1 MHVAASNAK
10 TGPLFQTSLRQ
21 GARQQACR
29 GRSRRATCGV
39 RVCSLQRGSAPWR
52 GGRPPSSCSNDRSS
66 RLCRDDPRSAR
77 PKVGRKLGY
86 FFLVV
91 FGEIAIIPPIQKLV
105 ATNRIN
111 FKNVCRITA
120 DNGFPFEIDG
130 DWQ

>member
-10 TGPLFQTSLRQ
+10 TGPPLQTSLGQ

-29 GRSRRATCGV
+29 VRSRRATC
-39 RVCSLQRGSAPWR
+39 RVMVCLLQRCSATWR

-86 FFLVV
+86 LFLVA
-91 FGEIAIIPPIQKLV
+91 FGEIDIIPPIQKLV

-111 FKNVCRITA
+111 LKNVC
-120 DNGFPFEIDG
+120 
-130 DWQ
+130 